1 MTRNQVVDRIV
12 SDVQGAIKTDETRF
26 TRDFVQSHI
35 DSARAI
41 AIQQAWV
48 RVRRINPQWLQ
59 EFPLYYDADIQG
71 DAKCVTTYNVPAW
84 IGLDGKTD
92 GMTFIGNS
100 ENNNFRV
107 INGRAELANYLNIP
121 LQSPYEGRFV
131 AVVREAGFI
140 ELHYKNRI
148 KFTDTNQG
156 KILML
161 YDDPAMCPTYNILQ
175 DNYPISTEIMP
186 LMEDLLIKKF
196 FQMAGQPIDKIS
208 NSSDYKQAPIT
219 PARNA

>member
-1 MTRNQVVDRIV
+1 MIRNQVVDRIV

-59 EFPLYYDADIQG
+59 EFPLYYDEDIQG

-140 ELHYKNRI
+140 ELHYKNRV